1 MDRLRVRAFQK
12 LLQGR
17 EETGEQAPLLHQ
29 AFNLNVLFQRL
40 IAVSQRAEA
49 VEGCNAEGPY
59 EVAVRT
65 ATGALVC
72 DIKPD
77 RACDRAR
84 RVGQGS

>member
-17 EETGEQAPLLHQ
+17 EETGEQATPLHQ
-29 AFNLNVLFQRL
+29 AFDLNVLFQRV
-40 IAVSQRAEA
+40 IAVSQRTET
-49 VEGCNAEGPY
+49 VEGRNAEGPC

-65 ATGALVC
+65 ATGALVR